1 MTDMHHVIPR
11 QKNASTSMTDI
22 RPQYQDIVSTVSEL
36 SQIHL
41 TRLANTSSD
50 DFVSKSFLMQDD
62 FFYGVEFQLG
72 SFRTVWLIGSDVIE
86 VFRAENQIDL
96 IYLSADFSRRAA

>member
-1 MTDMHHVIPR
+1 
-11 QKNASTSMTDI
+11 
-22 RPQYQDIVSTVSEL
+22 
-36 SQIHL
+36 
-41 TRLANTSSD
+41 
-50 DFVSKSFLMQDD
+50 MQDD